1 MNPADKQSIVATR
14 RVALRLALAAMAMMG
29 LASEGHAQSAAD
41 RFPSRPVTIV
51 VPFPAGGTADL
62 TGRIVGQ
69 ALARKWNQTVIIEN
83 KPGAG
88 GNLGAEAVFRAAPDG
103 YTLLVTPQS
112 PLVINQH
119 LFENLRFDPAKF
131 EAVGLIV
138 KVANALVM
146 GAQASERT
154 VADVIRTAKA
164 APDKLTTATQG
175 NGTSSHLTAEL
186 FQMAAGVKLRVV
198 PYRGS
203 APALVDLAGGNVDM
217 MFDNLGSSLQ
227 LAQAGKLRLI
237 AVASPSR
244 LPVLPDVPTIAETLA
259 GFQSESWNAMVAPP
273 GTPPDIA
280 DKISADLNQVLRQ
293 PEVIKSFA
301 DLTGEVTGGPR
312 ASMTAYMKQESD
324 RWGAVIRSAGI
335 KLQ

>member
-1 MNPADKQSIVATR
+1 VSAAISIAC
-14 RVALRLALAAMAMMG
+14 LAAD
-29 LASEGHAQSAAD
+29 ASAQSAAD
-41 RFPSRPVTIV
+41 QFPNRPVTIV

-69 ALARKWNQTVIIEN
+69 ALARKWNQPVVIEN

-88 GNLGAEAVFRAAPDG
+88 GNLGAEAVARAAPDG

-119 LFENLRFDPAKF
+119 LYGNLRFDPARF
-131 EAVGLIV
+131 EAVALIV

-146 GAQASERT
+146 GGEASERT
-154 VADVIRTAKA
+154 VADVVRAAKA
-164 APDKLTTATQG
+164 EPDKLTTATQG

-186 FQMAAGVKLRVV
+186 FQRVAGVKLRVV

-203 APALVDLAGGNVDM
+203 APALVDLVGGSVNM
-217 MFDNLGSSLQ
+217 MFDNVGSSLQ

-244 LPVLPDVPTIAETLA
+244 LAALPDVPTIAETLP
-259 GFQSESWNAMVAPP
+259 GFQSESWNSMVAPP
-273 GTPPDIA
+273 GTPSDVA
-280 DKISADLNQVLRQ
+280 DKINRDVNAILHQA
-293 PEVIKSFA
+293 EVVKAFS
-301 DLTGEVTGGPR
+301 DLTGEVTGGTR
-312 ASMTAYMKQESD
+312 ADMTAYMKQESD
-324 RWGAVIRSAGI
+324 RWGSVIRSAGI